1 LKTTGKLGINMKR
14 KKNCVI
20 LGQNTI
26 FGVDIQDIVSL
37 IQKEAGKSNEAS
49 KVSYSKNIKGKI
61 VDITPTLTSSKRSGS
76 FHDFE

>member
-1 LKTTGKLGINMKR
+1 MKR
-14 KKNCVI
+14 KKNFVI

-49 KVSYSKNIKGKI
+49 KVSYTKNVKGKI